1 MTETTNQETALDIY
15 RMRRRMGGVRHHLGG
30 VDYTRSVEYPFVLGL
45 LELETAERVL
55 EIGSSDLLLAPYIAT
70 HFDVE
75 LHATDLDPVVQ
86 RQQKWIR
93 SLGREDLLE
102 SGRFVVKR
110 QDATELDYPDERFD
124 RVVSVSTIEHIPQTQ
139 RAAAE
144 MSRVLA
150 PEGLA
155 VVSVPFSLRARD
167 IYLNRQLYSHSREYD
182 DTPQFFEHVFDRP
195 TLERDVIRASGLQVQ
210 EMRFLGEPG
219 LKMSRL
225 VYHRALDAPLRGV
238 RWLWPRFAHRWYRE
252 IPESRVTDGTE
263 NIAVVVLRKPAGYP

>member
-1 MTETTNQETALDIY
+1 MTETTNQDTALDIH
-15 RMRRRMGGVRHHLGG
+15 RMRRRMGGVRHHFGG
-30 VDYTRSVEYPFVLGL
+30 VDYTRSVEYPVVLGL

-70 HFDVE
+70 HFNVE

-93 SLGREDLLE
+93 LLGREDLLE

-124 RVVSVSTIEHIPQTQ
+124 RVVSVSTIEHVRETQ

-144 MSRVLA
+144 IGRVLA
-150 PEGLA
+150 PGGLA

-167 IYLNRQLYSHSREYD
+167 IYLNRQLYAREYD

-195 TLERDVIRASGLQVQ
+195 RLERDVIRASGLQVRDT
-210 EMRFLGEPG
+210 RFLGEPG

-238 RWLWPRFAHRWYRE
+238 RWLWPRFAHRWCRE
-252 IPESRVTDGTE
+252 IPESMVTGGTE
-263 NIAVVVLRKPAGYP
+263 NIAVVVLRKPAG